1 MGNSTDVVFCLQA
14 YMNPFARWLDHGR
27 FQCNFC
33 GATSECPR
41 EYMCNLG
48 ADGRR
53 MDWAQRPELCRGSVE
68 YAAPGELLFTFR
80 MGKLTDAV
88 FCVTAEYMVRPPMA
102 PALMFCID
110 VSLAAV
116 QVSVVKQSPSHTQIP
131 NHHPITDR
139 SLSIRAVGRDD
150 VGGGGHRANAG
161 LGPRTQTHARGYLHV
176 RQRDSFLPHARRD
189 GDAADVGGAR
199 R

>member
-1 MGNSTDVVFCLQA
+1 MRPVQGEFIFGYFWLFFVIFCYFLLFFVIFGNLRMGNSTDVVFCLQA

-68 YAAPGELLFTFR
+68 YAAPG
-80 MGKLTDAV
+80 
-88 FCVTAEYMVRPPMA
+88 
-102 PALMFCID
+102 
-110 VSLAAV
+110 
-116 QVSVVKQSPSHTQIP
+116 
-131 NHHPITDR
+131 
-139 SLSIRAVGRDD
+139 
-150 VGGGGHRANAG
+150 
-161 LGPRTQTHARGYLHV
+161 
-176 RQRDSFLPHARRD
+176 
-189 GDAADVGGAR
+189 
-199 R
+199 

>member
-1 MGNSTDVVFCLQA
+1 
-14 YMNPFARWLDHGR
+14 MNPFARWLDHAR

-68 YAAPGELLFTFR
+68 YAAP
-80 MGKLTDAV
+80 
-88 FCVTAEYMVRPPMA
+88 AEYMVRPPMA

-116 QVSVVKQSPSHTQIP
+116 QVSVDKQSPFHTQIP

-150 VGGGGHRANAG
+150 VRGGGDRANAG
-161 LGPRTQTHARGYLHV
+161 FRARTQAHARGYLHV
-176 RQRDSFLPHARRD
+176 RQRDSFLPQARRD
-189 GDAADVGGAR
+189 GDAADVGRAR
-199 R
+199 RG